1 MAKKARL
8 TTELLGPDDPLEVWD
23 RFVDRSPQG
32 CIFCRS
38 WWLAAVCGSDFQIL
52 VVRQGDEIVAGMPL
66 PRTRKLIWRG
76 ITMPPLTQTLGVLLA
91 PQDGAKY
98 VSRLSDEMA
107 VLRALVDAI
116 PAVDVFRVNTHHTMT
131 NWLPFHWA
139 GYSQTTRYTYVL
151 DDLSDLEAVSQGMA
165 PRARNTIR
173 KAEKAGIRVDEIDD
187 VELLLALVRK
197 TFARQDESL
206 PYTEDDVR
214 RLDAACAAHGA
225 RTIFVARDDSGQ
237 THAAL
242 YAAHDGKCMYD
253 LMQGCDPELRSS
265 GANPLATW
273 RSIERAHELELSYD
287 FEGSMLESV
296 ESFFRSFGAVQKPYF
311 EISRVRSVT
320 AQAVLGLR
328 QVARCARHRL
338 RAERQDMER

>member
-8 TTELLGPDDPLEVWD
+8 TTEVLGPNAPLDEWD
-23 RFVDRSPQG
+23 RFVGESPQG

-38 WWLAAVCGSDFQIL
+38 WWLEAVCGTAFEIL
-52 VVRQGDEIVAGMPL
+52 VVRKGDEIVAGMPL

-98 VSRLSDEMA
+98 VSRLSGEMA

-116 PAVDVFRVNTHHTMT
+116 PAVDVFRVNTHHTVT

-139 GYSQTTRYTYVL
+139 GYSQTTCYTYVFG
-151 DDLSDLEAVSQGMA
+151 DLSDTEALFGEMA
-165 PRARNTIR
+165 PTLRNKIR
-173 KAEKAGIRVDEIDD
+173 KAEKGGIRVEHTDD
-187 VELLLALVRK
+187 IATFLELNRK
-197 TFARQDESL
+197 VFSRQGAAL
-206 PYTEDDVR
+206 PYGEDVVR
-214 RLDAACAAHGA
+214 RLDAACKQHDA
-225 RTIFVARDDSGQ
+225 RTILVARDSAGRP
-237 THAAL
+237 HSAV
-242 YAAHDGKCMYD
+242 YVVHDGRCMYN
-253 LMQGCDPELRSS
+253 LMQGGDPDLRSS
-265 GANPLATW
+265 GANPLAMW

-338 RAERQDMER
+338 RAEKQDKGR